1 MGKSAALE
9 AMGSEPV
16 TVRRV
21 GFFSNERIA
30 QPYRIDSLRTDD
42 GAVLE
47 VLYYITDVQG
57 LEFDVADDELT
68 PLVVKDGR
76 LVGWG
81 RTFFDQ
87 NIQRT
92 ELRVR

>member
-1 MGKSAALE
+1 
-9 AMGSEPV
+9 
-16 TVRRV
+16 
-21 GFFSNERIA
+21 
-30 QPYRIDSLRTDD
+30 
-42 GAVLE
+42 LE

-57 LEFDVADDELT
+57 DEFDVADDELT
-68 PLVVKDGR
+68 PLLVRDGR

-87 NIQRT
+87 NVHRT